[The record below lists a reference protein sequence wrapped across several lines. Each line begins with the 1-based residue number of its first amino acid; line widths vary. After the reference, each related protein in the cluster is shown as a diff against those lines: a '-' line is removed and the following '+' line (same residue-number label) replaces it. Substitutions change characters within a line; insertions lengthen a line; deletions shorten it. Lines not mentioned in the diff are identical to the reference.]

1 MSVTSTEGE
10 LGHKFLVSLARDS
23 PITSLYLEDRYVR
36 PLLTHVVRDCAA
48 YPVLPFTWLKGLWLP
63 QLPSFPNIEYRGSQR
78 RVTESYKTLVK
89 QLLQL
94 NFNPSNP
101 IGIAQYDAVDSMVVL
116 DNNSMMGSILRLGG
130 TPERSLE
137 RTWTKFLRSGYPK
150 LDACPLGTGPTAS
163 EEPSTVLINHPSQ
176 PTSWDDGNG

>member
-1 MSVTSTEGE
+1 MSATDTKSG
-10 LGHKFLVSLARDS
+10 LGQIFIVPLVRDS
-23 PITSLYLEDRYVR
+23 PIASLHLKNWYIRH
-36 PLLTHVVRDCAA
+36 LLTHVVRHCAA
-48 YPVLPFTWLKGLWLP
+48 YPVLLSSWLKGLWLP

-150 LDACPLGTGPTAS
+150 LDVCPLGTGPTAS